1 MEIWY
6 NYETAIKIR
15 HCDKIWRSA
24 VHIIAHNFFRQFLNV
39 TFNEIFCLL
48 ALFLFYGI
56 RAKYIA
62 SGNSWWLLW
71 PKCWL
76 ETEFDYRLRLRFSL
90 LIQLILSKCG
100 IWNHYEK
107 FKKTIWSAEAAK
119 AFITYYWNMNIPSLT
134 KFHLLPIWYTRY
146 LLVSRN
152 RLDNGDSG
160 LKTRIKYVGNTLDLY
175 SLDFR
180 TTRNICSLW

>member
-48 ALFLFYGI
+48 VLFLFYGTI
-56 RAKYIA
+56 AKYIA

-90 LIQLILSKCG
+90 LIQLILGKC
-100 IWNHYEK
+100 ESC
-107 FKKTIWSAEAAK
+107 FDAVTS
-119 AFITYYWNMNIPSLT
+119 MNTVNSDFNCCRHCRWI
-134 KFHLLPIWYTRY
+134 Y
-146 LLVSRN
+146 LNEEQS
-152 RLDNGDSG
+152 
-160 LKTRIKYVGNTLDLY
+160 TLA
-175 SLDFR
+175 
-180 TTRNICSLW
+180 

>member
-90 LIQLILSKCG
+90 LIQLILSRCVASTSLYLMQSAEPPAA
-100 IWNHYEK
+100 IPFSTIFK
-107 FKKTIWSAEAAK
+107 FKTFKHFTLYLFQKIRSHDRRNKISPCLIYFFEIISVH
-119 AFITYYWNMNIPSLT
+119 AFSEVIN
-134 KFHLLPIWYTRY
+134 
-146 LLVSRN
+146 V
-152 RLDNGDSG
+152 
-160 LKTRIKYVGNTLDLY
+160 
-175 SLDFR
+175 
-180 TTRNICSLW
+180 

>member
-90 LIQLILSKCG
+90 LIQLILGKCV
-100 IWNHYEK
+100 I
-107 FKKTIWSAEAAK
+107 
-119 AFITYYWNMNIPSLT
+119 
-134 KFHLLPIWYTRY
+134 
-146 LLVSRN
+146 
-152 RLDNGDSG
+152 G
-160 LKTRIKYVGNTLDLY
+160 LKCQLW
-175 SLDFR
+175 R
-180 TTRNICSLW
+180 TIRRFLGLIDCIYFKIYYIILLCLFLVKFN